1 MEKIKL
7 LIVDDHPLILEGLK
21 NLLAEEDAVEIIHMC
36 TTAYEVIEA
45 MRTAVPDVAL
55 LDINLPDVNG
65 IELCARIRKEF
76 PSVKCIALTTYSQR
90 SYINKMMEASA
101 AGYLLKNAS
110 KTEILTAIQEVHAGG
125 MYLRVKDD
133 GAQMEEENS
142 PVPTLT
148 PREKE
153 VLALI
158 AEGLT
163 NPQIAKKLY
172 VSVLTVNSH
181 RKNLLHKFEVSN
193 TAMLIRQAVVAG
205 LV

>member
-21 NLLAEEDAVEIIHMC
+21 NLLEGEEAVQIIHMC
-36 TTAYEVIEA
+36 STAYEVIEA
-45 MRTAVPDVAL
+45 MRTTVPDVAL

-65 IELCARIRKEF
+65 IELCARIKKEF
-76 PSVKCIALTTYSQR
+76 PIVKCIALTTYSQR
-90 SYINKMMEASA
+90 SYINKMMEAGA

-110 KTEILTAIQEVHAGG
+110 KAEILTAIQEVHTGG
-125 MYLRVKDD
+125 MYLRVKDE
-133 GAQMEEENS
+133 GSQMEEENS
-142 PVPTLT
+142 PIPTLT

-153 VLALI
+153 VLGLI
-158 AEGLT
+158 AEGMT
-163 NPQIAKKLY
+163 NPQIAKKLF